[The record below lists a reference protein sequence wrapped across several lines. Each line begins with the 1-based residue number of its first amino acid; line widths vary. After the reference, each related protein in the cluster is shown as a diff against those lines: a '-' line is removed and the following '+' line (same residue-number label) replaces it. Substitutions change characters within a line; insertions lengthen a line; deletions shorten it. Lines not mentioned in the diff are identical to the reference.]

1 MLTGVND
8 IVGKEGMTE
17 ANGIP
22 SDIAHLLLNHSPGYR
37 ELIKGRVHEARKR
50 QWLKDRA
57 ILNGIE
63 KYHGDI
69 DLLTEKYGREIEGC
83 G

>member
-1 MLTGVND
+1 MLRG
-8 IVGKEGMTE
+8 GTE
-17 ANGIP
+17 AATNGEIP
-22 SDIAHLLLNHSPGYR
+22 SDIARLLLKHSPEYR
-37 ELIKGRVHEARKR
+37 ELIKQRVHEARKR

-57 ILNGIE
+57 IQRYLDEWVLVNGRP
-63 KYHGDI
+63 DV